1 MIFLPEAQACRKLR
15 QLMAETADS
24 HGRYRSMAMPSMLD
38 SIRCPK
44 VLAGELV
51 GVCSKQAQKDALKNE
66 ASAFL

>member
-1 MIFLPEAQACRKLR
+1 
-15 QLMAETADS
+15 
-24 HGRYRSMAMPSMLD
+24 MAMPSMLD